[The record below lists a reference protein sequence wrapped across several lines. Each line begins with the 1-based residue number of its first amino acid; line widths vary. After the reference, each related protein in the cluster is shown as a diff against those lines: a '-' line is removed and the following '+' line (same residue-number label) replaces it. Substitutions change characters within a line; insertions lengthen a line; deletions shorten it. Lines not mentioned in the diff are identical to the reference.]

1 MILRSIEFTG
11 SAVDKLGFPQNNLPQ
26 VVFSGR
32 SNVGKSSFIN
42 AMLNRKKIARVS
54 QTPGKT
60 RLVNFFLINEK
71 FYFVDIPGYGYAK
84 ISKKMIEE
92 FQVMIEA
99 YLDSFQISLTVLLLD
114 IRRIPNQ
121 DDMLMYEYFKE
132 MNSEVL
138 IILTKSDKLSNNQ
151 KFNQIKKIKAALK
164 ARNEDKIITFSSE
177 TFENR
182 DTVWDIIEDN
192 VSRYSNE

>member
-11 SAVDKLGFPQNNLPQ
+11 SAVDKLGFPQNDLPQ
-26 VVFSGR
+26 IVFSGR

-60 RLVNFFLINEK
+60 RLVNFFLVNQK

-92 FQVMIEA
+92 FQIMIEA
-99 YLDSFQISLTVLLLD
+99 YLESFQISLTVLLLD
-114 IRRIPNQ
+114 IRRLPNQ
-121 DDMLMYEYFKE
+121 DDLLMYEYFKA
-132 MNSEVL
+132 MKSEVL
-138 IILTKSDKLSNNQ
+138 IVLTKSDKLSNNQ
-151 KFNQIKKIKAALK
+151 KFNQVKKIKSALK
-164 ARNEDKIITFSSE
+164 ARHEDRIVTFSSE

-192 VSRYSNE
+192 VSRHSNG